1 MTASEPAMRPRT
13 GAHALLEALEGRGVR
28 YLFGIPGHGAYP
40 IFDALNDVP
49 AIRPIVGRNEQ
60 GNTFSALGYA
70 WASGETA
77 VATSVPAAGLLNAAT
92 PLAEATATQERILF
106 LLEHDRVHADVL
118 RSIALHHRIV
128 DDAADI
134 APAATELL
142 DAIEVGRPG
151 AAVLEVP
158 NRLLNGPAAG
168 PPTAPAARRTPAAVE
183 SSAVAEAARFLAAP
197 GRVAIVAGAS
207 ALAGS
212 SADAIRHI
220 AESLQAP
227 VFTDG
232 LVRGIPP
239 DDHPLALGHT
249 WTPGGPGERYLDGCD
264 ALLVVGAPIAAGQ
277 NSSTW
282 DNRMVAGLRPPERL
296 SAPARAGRL
305 GRPRPGRAPGSL
317 PPPRPCPD
325 GARRAR
331 GRPAAG
337 QDRPA
342 PKDPDLDA
350 SRALARTYAQ
360 ERIPDGLPFLDAF
373 SGALS
378 PDATLLTDSLVAF
391 WLDRLHRVPGPRR
404 LRFPWGTG
412 TLGFGLP
419 AAVGVALARPGAEV
433 VAVMGDGAA
442 LYNLQELATLQ
453 MYGLK
458 ATLVVLN
465 DDSFSAIKHN
475 MQAAFGRSTV
485 WQLVNPDFVALAAS
499 FGVRACKVETPDA
512 LAAAI
517 VDARGAQ
524 GSTLI
529 EVPLEMLPPSALFDF
544 RFGAPPA
551 DAPK

>member
-1 MTASEPAMRPRT
+1 
-13 GAHALLEALEGRGVR
+13 
-28 YLFGIPGHGAYP
+28 
-40 IFDALNDVP
+40 
-49 AIRPIVGRNEQ
+49 
-60 GNTFSALGYA
+60 
-70 WASGETA
+70 
-77 VATSVPAAGLLNAAT
+77 
-92 PLAEATATQERILF
+92 
-106 LLEHDRVHADVL
+106 VL

-151 AAVLEVP
+151 AAALEVP

-168 PPTAPAARRTPAAVE
+168 PPTAPAARRTPGAVDPL
-183 SSAVAEAARFLAAP
+183 AIAEAARFLAAS

-207 ALAGS
+207 ALTGL
-212 SADAIRHI
+212 SAEAIRRI

-232 LVRGIPP
+232 LIRGIPP
-239 DDHPLALGHT
+239 DRHPLALGHT
-249 WTPGGPGERYLDGCD
+249 WTPGGPAEHYLDGCD
-264 ALLVVGAPIAAGQ
+264 ALLIVGAPIAAGQ

-282 DNRMVAGLRPPERL
+282 DNRMVAGLRAPERL
-296 SAPARAGRL
+296 SQQLVLVDWDDRDHAGLPARCRL
-305 GRPRPGRAPGSL
+305 RGHVPTVLGALADALPSQDRLAPGSPEL
-317 PPPRPCPD
+317 E
-325 GARRAR
+325 
-331 GRPAAG
+331 
-337 QDRPA
+337 
-342 PKDPDLDA
+342 A
-350 SRALARTYAQ
+350 SRALARTYA
-360 ERIPDGLPFLDAF
+360 EARIPDGLPFLDAL
-373 SGALS
+373 SAALS

-404 LRFPWGTG
+404 MRFPWGTG

-517 VDARGAQ
+517 ASAREAQ

-529 EVPLEMLPPSALFDF
+529 EVPLEMWPPSALFDF
-544 RFGAPPA
+544 KFGAPPA
-551 DAPK
+551 DVPA